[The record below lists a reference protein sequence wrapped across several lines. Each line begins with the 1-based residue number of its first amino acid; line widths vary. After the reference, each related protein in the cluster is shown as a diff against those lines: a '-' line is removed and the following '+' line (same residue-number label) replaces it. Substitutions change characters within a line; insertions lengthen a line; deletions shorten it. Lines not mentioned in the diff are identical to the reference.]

1 MILETCF
8 QSGLNQEEILPEN
21 FSAFPLACIRASMDV
36 YIEKSVP
43 WHWHPSFE
51 LDYVAEGEL
60 LLQTPVHSH
69 KLKKGDA
76 VFVNSGIMHQLQSW
90 DKKEGCIEYAHL
102 FNVDFLSGIQGGL
115 LEQKYLFPV
124 LQCQELDCL
133 VLRPDTH
140 RRISMVKLILD
151 MIELNRLEPAGYEF
165 ELRSLLGRFWCLFL
179 EKRRLCCRKTPG
191 KPARIWNGL
200 KP

>member
-69 KLKKGDA
+69 KLKKGTPSLSIPA
-76 VFVNSGIMHQLQSW
+76 LCTSFSHGI
-90 DKKEGCIEYAHL
+90 
-102 FNVDFLSGIQGGL
+102 
-115 LEQKYLFPV
+115 
-124 LQCQELDCL
+124 
-133 VLRPDTH
+133 
-140 RRISMVKLILD
+140 
-151 MIELNRLEPAGYEF
+151 
-165 ELRSLLGRFWCLFL
+165 
-179 EKRRLCCRKTPG
+179 KRK
-191 KPARIWNGL
+191 AA
-200 KP
+200 